1 MRGRGKW
8 MLLAVLMGLLFCWNI
23 SSITGKAKSGEE
35 PPDAAQEFLED
46 LDFSD
51 VERMMGE
58 LFPQEKIRFSD
69 ILEHL
74 MEGDFSGGLRLAGKA
89 LSHRMLSILVE
100 NKTAMIYILV
110 TALLAAVFANFSHV
124 FAAGQA
130 ADTGFFMLYLL
141 FMTLLLQTFEV
152 MMEAVTSSLVLLAEF
167 MQVLCP
173 VYLVAA
179 SVVTGSATSAA
190 FYNLLLFLIFLV
202 QNVVCYLIL
211 PLIHVY
217 FMIRM
222 MDGLSSEP
230 FLGRLADLVGTAVSW
245 ILKTMMVG
253 VVGMNLIQG
262 LISPVLDQVKR
273 SGIQKGLEAIPGI
286 GNTLGGMTEIVLSAL
301 TLIRNGIGAAG
312 AVVCVGICLIPLGQ
326 IAVMALFY
334 KLMAAVLEPVSDRR
348 MVGCIAGAGDGAVL
362 LMETVYTSGV
372 LFLITIV
379 IVAAI
384 RS

>member
-1 MRGRGKW
+1 
-8 MLLAVLMGLLFCWNI
+8 
-23 SSITGKAKSGEE
+23 
-35 PPDAAQEFLED
+35 
-46 LDFSD
+46 
-51 VERMMGE
+51 
-58 LFPQEKIRFSD
+58 
-69 ILEHL
+69 
-74 MEGDFSGGLRLAGKA
+74 
-89 LSHRMLSILVE
+89 
-100 NKTAMIYILV
+100 
-110 TALLAAVFANFSHV
+110 
-124 FAAGQA
+124 
-130 ADTGFFMLYLL
+130 
-141 FMTLLLQTFEV
+141 
-152 MMEAVTSSLVLLAEF
+152 MEAVTSSLVLLAEF

>member
-1 MRGRGKW
+1 
-8 MLLAVLMGLLFCWNI
+8 
-23 SSITGKAKSGEE
+23 
-35 PPDAAQEFLED
+35 
-46 LDFSD
+46 
-51 VERMMGE
+51 
-58 LFPQEKIRFSD
+58 
-69 ILEHL
+69 
-74 MEGDFSGGLRLAGKA
+74 MEGDLSGGLRLAGKA

-100 NKTAMIYILV
+100 NKTAMLYILV

-179 SVVTGSATSAA
+179 SVVTGSATSVS

-362 LMETVYTSGV
+362 LMKTVYTSGV